1 MHQLL
6 LVGGLG
12 LAVVIAA
19 TVFSRRTGIAAPLL
33 LVALGI
39 AAASTPWVPDIE
51 VEPELVLAGVL
62 PPLLYSSSLRLPV
75 IDLRRNLGM
84 ITWLS
89 VVIVV
94 ASAFAVGAAVH
105 LCFPQIPFPLAV
117 ALGAV
122 VSPTD
127 AVAATSIG
135 KRLGLPNR
143 LMTVLEGESLVND
156 ATALVLLRVSLA
168 ALAGSFSLGQA
179 VLDFAVAVVGA
190 VLVGLAVAW
199 VTILVRQ
206 RLADPVLTTLISFAV
221 PFLAFAPAEAIGAS
235 GVLAVVVAGIVTG
248 HVGPRRFPARDRQA
262 QAIHWATISFALE
275 SGVFLLMGLELPA
288 LLDAAREE
296 SSVGTVLAIA
306 GVALLVTVVL
316 RVLGVFA
323 PVLVE
328 RRVQPERNERVRA
341 HLAALEN
348 RLDAYQ
354 ESYEPQSQQAER
366 RVQHFQR
373 RLARGTAD
381 VDFQES
387 HPITRRGG
395 VVLAWSGMRGVVTL
409 AAAQTIPIN
418 TEHRA
423 TLVLV
428 AFVVALVTLVG
439 FGGSLPWLIRRLDF
453 PEVTPDERRDE
464 FTALMRTMLT
474 DASAQ
479 LGPLDKM
486 TVDGQPIDSQV
497 VQRVNEQFVP
507 VLLGRL
513 RGDVQPKPGVR
524 EQLVIIQR
532 RYVDALRDALNDER
546 SIGAY
551 RSETYAAV
559 QAILDREEQ
568 RLDPQR

>member
-1 MHQLL
+1 
-6 LVGGLG
+6 
-12 LAVVIAA
+12 
-19 TVFSRRTGIAAPLL
+19 
-33 LVALGI
+33 
-39 AAASTPWVPDIE
+39 
-51 VEPELVLAGVL
+51 
-62 PPLLYSSSLRLPV
+62 
-75 IDLRRNLGM
+75 
-84 ITWLS
+84 
-89 VVIVV
+89 
-94 ASAFAVGAAVH
+94 
-105 LCFPQIPFPLAV
+105 
-117 ALGAV
+117 
-122 VSPTD
+122 
-127 AVAATSIG
+127 
-135 KRLGLPNR
+135 
-143 LMTVLEGESLVND
+143 
-156 ATALVLLRVSLA
+156 
-168 ALAGSFSLGQA
+168 
-179 VLDFAVAVVGA
+179 
-190 VLVGLAVAW
+190 
-199 VTILVRQ
+199 
-206 RLADPVLTTLISFAV
+206 
-221 PFLAFAPAEAIGAS
+221 
-235 GVLAVVVAGIVTG
+235 
-248 HVGPRRFPARDRQA
+248 
-262 QAIHWATISFALE
+262 
-275 SGVFLLMGLELPA
+275 
-288 LLDAAREE
+288 
-296 SSVGTVLAIA
+296 
-306 GVALLVTVVL
+306 
-316 RVLGVFA
+316 
-323 PVLVE
+323 
-328 RRVQPERNERVRA
+328 
-341 HLAALEN
+341 
-348 RLDAYQ
+348 
-354 ESYEPQSQQAER
+354 
-366 RVQHFQR
+366 
-373 RLARGTAD
+373 
-381 VDFQES
+381 
-387 HPITRRGG
+387 
-395 VVLAWSGMRGVVTL
+395 MRGVVTL